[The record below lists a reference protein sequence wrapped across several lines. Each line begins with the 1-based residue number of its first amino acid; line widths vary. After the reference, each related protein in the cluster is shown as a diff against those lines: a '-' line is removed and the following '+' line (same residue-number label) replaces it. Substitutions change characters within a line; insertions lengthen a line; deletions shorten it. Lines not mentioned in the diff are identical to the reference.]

1 MAAEDKLKGPAKGS
15 ISIKPLY
22 DASKE
27 AEDARKELANVD
39 ENDKIVRSGSDE
51 SAKATSASA
60 IARANGKYAKLKGA
74 AAYVEMKGSVRAQ
87 KETDLKKALKG
98 M

>member
-1 MAAEDKLKGPAKGS
+1 MKGPAKAF
-15 ISIKPLY
+15 ISIKRLY

-39 ENDKIVRSGSDE
+39 ENDKVVQSGSDE

-60 IARANGKYAKLKGA
+60 IARANDKYAKLKDA
-74 AAYVEMKGSVRAQ
+74 AAYVEMKGSVRAN
-87 KETDLKKALKG
+87 TRLI
-98 M
+98 